1 MVRTRARV
9 RGGGWVQFSGGV
21 SPAKVVWA
29 WGDDPEA
36 NRALL
41 RYYPLR
47 QAWLLEADDAHPDLT
62 PYPRR

>member
-1 MVRTRARV
+1 
-9 RGGGWVQFSGGV
+9 
-21 SPAKVVWA
+21 VVWA